1 MTETC
6 IPNGAVLMSRNI
18 FQSSIWF
25 KEPLYIKCFLWI
37 IGKANHKD
45 RIAKGRLY
53 KRGELCTTYDEII
66 NSNHYVYNRKVIYPT
81 IKQVRNILK
90 WLEAEG
96 MIQTN
101 PIKSGLGRTRAHTGA
116 HTGAYVGIK
125 IVVVNYDTYQAMENY
140 RGRHRDGNISELGQY
155 NKNDN
160 KNVKDYPAEISI
172 LRARYSD
179 QSLID
184 RCLQAIASTRRG
196 GKVSDSVIY
205 RLLKSWKKH
214 PAHQVEAGI
223 QIYLDKNYAVESKDE
238 KYLTGIIRKQA
249 KLNPVS
255 QTTIGSTG
263 SVLLDAHY
271 ANTN

>member
-45 RIAKGRLY
+45 RVSNGRLY

-66 NSNHYVYNRKVIYPT
+66 NANYYIYNRKVIYPT
-81 IKQVRNILK
+81 IKQVRNILA
-90 WLEAEG
+90 WLESEG
-96 MIQTN
+96 MIQVN
-101 PIKSGLGRTRAHTGA
+101 PIKSGLGRTGADTRA

-125 IVVVNYDTYQAMENY
+125 IIVVNYDTYQAIENY
-140 RGRHRDGNISELGQY
+140 RGTHQDSNIFEQGQN
-155 NKNDN
+155 NKNAN

-179 QSLID
+179 QPLID
-184 RCLQAIASTRRG
+184 RCLQAIASTRKS
-196 GKVSDSVIY
+196 GKVADSVIY
-205 RLLKSWKKH
+205 RLFEFWEKCPTS
-214 PAHQVEAGI
+214 QVESGI
-223 QIYLDKNYAVESKDE
+223 QVYLDKNYAAHGKDE
-238 KYLTGIIRKQA
+238 KYLTGIIRRQA
-249 KLNPVS
+249 DRSGHLQPS
-255 QTTIGSTG
+255 IESTG
-263 SVLLDAHY
+263 SALLDAYH
-271 ANTN
+271 ANAN